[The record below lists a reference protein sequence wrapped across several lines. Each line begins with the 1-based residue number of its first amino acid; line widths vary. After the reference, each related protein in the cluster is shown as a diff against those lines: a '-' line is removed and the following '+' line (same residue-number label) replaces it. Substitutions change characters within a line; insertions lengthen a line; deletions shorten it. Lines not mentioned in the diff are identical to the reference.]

1 MISSNKQTIITMML
15 ALIWMAGLAQ
25 TKTVTITGSSPAL
38 KDGTLVIAGTGVSLS
53 VVDTVQSGRFAFT
66 LPTEELTTGYLFLDG
81 EGCPNFSFS
90 LMMKP
95 DVTIKLTGTDCLYP
109 FWKVESP
116 IPEQQTMNRVTEHC
130 RDAIKEFIQIQQ
142 KKDWNKLDSINVVL
156 MKQQMDILPSL
167 PVDAASLHYLW
178 RISRPLKNMKDFPYM
193 EELKNLEKSFAARAP
208 KGFEAQLAEIHTY
221 IYPPHVL
228 QVGEEAT
235 DAELFDM
242 QGNKHRLLEGLSD
255 GRYLLLDLWS
265 IGCGPCRMAEP
276 EMREVYEQM
285 KDKLEIVGINGD
297 NLSTWKNNDFSK
309 RIVWK
314 NWNDGKTGSSI
325 SSRYCDEDA
334 IPYYI
339 LVSPDKRIVMKR
351 SGYYAGM
358 FLGLADAINGL
369 IVEQDNSANF
379 NLSIRKVEARASGT
393 TVSFRY
399 YSHKEWW
406 FRIVKD
412 SYLEAN
418 GKKYKLTAADGIT
431 LDENNYPTVKA
442 TDSTEDFISNLSYKD
457 FTLTFEPFETTPATF
472 NFKEGDGQGAFV
484 IRNVALK

>member
-1 MISSNKQTIITMML
+1 
-15 ALIWMAGLAQ
+15 
-25 TKTVTITGSSPAL
+25 
-38 KDGTLVIAGTGVSLS
+38 
-53 VVDTVQSGRFAFT
+53 
-66 LPTEELTTGYLFLDG
+66 
-81 EGCPNFSFS
+81 
-90 LMMKP
+90 
-95 DVTIKLTGTDCLYP
+95 
-109 FWKVESP
+109 
-116 IPEQQTMNRVTEHC
+116 
-130 RDAIKEFIQIQQ
+130 
-142 KKDWNKLDSINVVL
+142 

-167 PVDAASLHYLW
+167 PVDAASLNYLW
-178 RISRPLKNMKDFPYM
+178 RISRSLKNMKDFPYV
-193 EELKNLEKSFAARAP
+193 EELKSLEKSFVARAP
-208 KGFEAQLAEIHTY
+208 KVFEAQLAEIHTY
-221 IYPPHVL
+221 LYPPHVL

-276 EMREVYEQM
+276 EMREVYERM

-339 LVSPDKRIVMKR
+339 LISPEKRIVMKK
-351 SGYYAGM
+351 SGYYTGM

-369 IVEQDNSANF
+369 SIKQDNSTNLE
-379 NLSIRKVEARASGT
+379 LSIRKVEANANGT
-393 TVSFRY
+393 TISFRY
-399 YSHKEWW
+399 YSHKEYG

-418 GKKYKLTAADGIT
+418 GKKYKVTAADGIK
-431 LDENNYPTVKA
+431 LDENNFTTVKA
-442 TDSTEDFISNLSYKD
+442 TDATEDFVSNLSYSD
-457 FTLTFEPFETTPATF
+457 FTLTFEPFDTIPDTF
-472 NFKEGDGQGAFV
+472 DFKEGDGERAFV
-484 IRNVALK
+484 IRNVSLK